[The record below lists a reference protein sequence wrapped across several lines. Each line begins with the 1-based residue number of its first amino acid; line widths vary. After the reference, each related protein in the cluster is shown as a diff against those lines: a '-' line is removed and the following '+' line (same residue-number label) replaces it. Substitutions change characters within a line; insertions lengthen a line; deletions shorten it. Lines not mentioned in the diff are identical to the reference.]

1 MKKEI
6 SVLIIAHNEEKIIN
20 ECLSLLDFAD
30 EIVIVLDNCNDKTE
44 EISRIYT
51 NKIFKGSWEIEG
63 ERRNFGISKCTKDW
77 ILEIDADEFVNS
89 NLFTITFISFVFL
102 ITELKSLNTIN
113 LLLIFFSL
121 ISDAILSFFSLLFNF
136 LFL

>member
-77 ILEIDADEFVNS
+77 ILEIDADEFVSKNLS
-89 NLFTITFISFVFL
+89 NEILQCI
-102 ITELKSLNTIN
+102 NTSDN
-113 LLLIFFSL
+113 YNFFH
-121 ISDAILSFFSLLFNF
+121 IKIVVCK
-136 LFL
+136 